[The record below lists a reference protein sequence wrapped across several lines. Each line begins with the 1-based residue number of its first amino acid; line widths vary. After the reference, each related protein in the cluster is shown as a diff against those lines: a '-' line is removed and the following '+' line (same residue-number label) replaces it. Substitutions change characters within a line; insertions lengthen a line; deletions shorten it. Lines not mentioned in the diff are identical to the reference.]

1 MAKQRNLLFASVL
14 FGFIAAQ
21 FVVTARLSAQSGAQ
35 SQPAKSFTLEQ
46 VLSAPFA
53 ADLVAAKKTN
63 RVAWTL
69 DDNGRRNVWVA
80 EAPKFEARR
89 LTSYLQDDGQELSQV
104 SFTEDGNTIVCTR
117 GGEKNSAGQSPNPTS
132 NPAGATQAVW
142 AIAFS
147 GGEPR
152 KIDDGHSPKISSQGM
167 VAYIRDGE
175 IYLSSLNNGSAKPT
189 QLVVRGQNH
198 SEEWS
203 PDGSRLAFVSAR
215 GDHSFI
221 AIYNV
226 ASKSISYLSPSVD
239 SDSNPTW
246 SLDGKRIAF
255 VRRPADP
262 RDTPQGY
269 FIEPDRPHPWAIWVA
284 DATPSKPAFPAHEIW
299 HSSME
304 PNGSFPYMA
313 DGTGGG
319 VLNWAA
325 DDRLVI
331 ASEEDGWQHLYSLAA
346 NGGKPQLLTPG
357 QCEVE
362 QWSFSPN
369 HKTVFFNSNCG
380 DIDRRHL
387 WTVDVTGGTPVQ
399 QSGGG
404 GIEWSPVLL
413 ADHDNFVYL
422 GSDALNS
429 TVVLRSNLSIP
440 FSAKPYDRATSSIP
454 NPKLHELLRLYQPLT
469 KTPKEFPAQD
479 LVTPQQV
486 IFKAADGVEVHGQLF
501 VPRDGK
507 PNEKHPALVFM
518 HGGSMRQ
525 MLLGWHYMYYYSNS
539 YAMNQYLANRG
550 YVVLSVN
557 YRSGIGY
564 GRAFREAPGRAGR
577 GATEYRDVVAAGKFL
592 QLRPDVDASRVG
604 LWGGSYGGFLT
615 AMGLAHN
622 SDIFAAGV
630 DFHGVHDW
638 PTDNWDGKNISPDLT
653 KLAHESSPVS
663 AVDTWKSP
671 VLFIHGDD
679 DRNVY
684 FTQTVDLIARLRAKG
699 GVTIEQLIFPD
710 EIHDLLLHRD
720 WLGAYEAEAEF
731 FDRHLKNEPSH
742 SRTAQ
747 ATPSAPS
754 PN

>member
-1 MAKQRNLLFASVL
+1 MAKYRNFLSVPA
-14 FGFIAAQ
+14 FIAFIATQAIFGPSVYAQ
-21 FVVTARLSAQSGAQ
+21 DQ
-35 SQPAKSFTLEQ
+35 SQPAKPVTLEQ
-46 VLSAPFA
+46 LLSAPFA
-53 ADLVAAKKTN
+53 ADLVAAKKAN
-63 RVAWTL
+63 RIAWTL
-69 DDNGRRNVWVA
+69 DDNGKRNIWVA

-104 SFTEDGNTIVCTR
+104 SFSEDGETVVYTR

-142 AIAFS
+142 AIEFS

-152 KIDDGHSPKISSQGM
+152 KIDDGHSPKISSQGAI
-167 VAYIRDGE
+167 AYIRDGE
-175 IYLSSLNNGSAKPT
+175 IYLASVSGTGKPS
-189 QLVVRGQNH
+189 QIVMRGQNH
-198 SEEWS
+198 SVEWS
-203 PDGSRLAFVSAR
+203 PDGSRLAFVSSR

-226 ASKSISYLSPSVD
+226 AVKTISYLGPSVD

-255 VRRPADP
+255 VRRPAQP
-262 RDTPQGY
+262 RDTPLGY
-269 FIEPDRPHPWAIWVA
+269 FIELDRPHPWAVWVA
-284 DATPSKPAFPAHEIW
+284 GATKDMPAIPAHEIW

-313 DGTGGG
+313 DDTGGG

-325 DDRLVI
+325 DEHLVI
-331 ASEEDGWQHLYSLAA
+331 ASEEDGWQHLYSLSAE
-346 NGGKPQLLTPG
+346 GGKPQLLTLG
-357 QCEVE
+357 ECEAE
-362 QWSFSPN
+362 QWSFSPDR
-369 HKTVFFNSNCG
+369 KTVFFNSNCG

-387 WTVDVTGGTPVQ
+387 WTVSIGGGTVVNAPL
-399 QSGGG
+399 SGGG
-404 GIEWSPVLL
+404 GIEWSPRLL
-413 ADHDNFVYL
+413 ANGKDLVYVA
-422 GSDALNS
+422 SDAANPS
-429 TVVLRSNLSIP
+429 EVRHEDISIP
-440 FSAKPYDRATSSIP
+440 TKKDLSPEYAKHNRVLVSQLVT
-454 NPKLHELLRLYQPLT
+454 R
-469 KTPKEFPAQD
+469 TPTGFPAD
-479 LVTPQQV
+479 ELVTPQQV
-486 IFKAADGVEVHGQLF
+486 IFKAADGVEVQGQLF

-507 PNEKHPALVFM
+507 AGEKHPALVFM

-525 MLLGWHYMYYYSNS
+525 MLLGWHYMYYYSNA

-592 QLRPDVDASRVG
+592 QARSDVDASRVG

-638 PTDNWDGKNISPDLT
+638 PTDNWDGKNIAPDLT

-663 AVDTWKSP
+663 AVETWKSP

-720 WLGAYEAEAEF
+720 WLAAYEAEAEF
-731 FDRHLKNEPSH
+731 FDRYLKHDSAH
-742 SRTAQ
+742 SKTAQ
-747 ATPSAPS
+747 ATTTAPS

>member
-1 MAKQRNLLFASVL
+1 MGKYRTLLPAFV
-14 FGFIAAQ
+14 FIA
-21 FVVTARLSAQSGAQ
+21 FVAAQSIVATGANAQ
-35 SQPAKSFTLEQ
+35 AQAEAAKPFTLEQ

-53 ADLVAAKKTN
+53 SDLVAARKTN

-69 DDNGRRNVWVA
+69 DDNGKRNIWVA

-89 LTSYLQDDGQELSQV
+89 LTSYLQDDGQEVGQV
-104 SFTEDGNTIVCTR
+104 SFSEDGNTVVYTR

-142 AIAFS
+142 SVAFS

-152 KIDDGHSPKISSQGM
+152 KIDDGHSAKISSQGL

-175 IYLSSLNNGSAKPT
+175 IYLASLGGTGKPS

-198 SEEWS
+198 TEVWS
-203 PDGSRLAFVSAR
+203 PDGSRLAFVSSR
-215 GDHSFI
+215 GDHNFI

-226 ASKSISYLSPSVD
+226 AAKTISYLSPSVD

-255 VRRPADP
+255 VRRPAER

-284 DATPSKPAFPAHEIW
+284 DATENKPALPAHEIW
-299 HSSME
+299 HSSTE

-313 DGTGGG
+313 DDTGGG
-319 VLNWAA
+319 VLNWVA
-325 DDRLVI
+325 DDHLVI
-331 ASEEDGWQHLYSLAA
+331 ASEEDGWQHLYTLSAK
-346 NGGKPQLLTPG
+346 GGKPQLLTPG
-357 QCEVE
+357 ECEVE
-362 QWSFSPN
+362 QWSFSPDR
-369 HKTVFFNSNCG
+369 KSAIFNSNCG
-380 DIDRRHL
+380 DLDRRHL
-387 WTVDVTGGTPVQ
+387 WSV
-399 QSGGG
+399 
-404 GIEWSPVLL
+404 GIRGEGLKQWTKLQEIDWSPIALSDGQTLAYINSSATVPSLPVITTLKEHGTVNKALIPLL
-413 ADHDNFVYL
+413 D
-422 GSDALNS
+422 
-429 TVVLRSNLSIP
+429 T
-440 FSAKPYDRATSSIP
+440 
-454 NPKLHELLRLYQPLT
+454 
-469 KTPKEFPAQD
+469 FPADD
-479 LVTPQQV
+479 LVTPEIV

-501 VPRDGK
+501 VPRDGRPK
-507 PNEKHPALVFM
+507 EKHPALVFM

-525 MLLGWHYMYYYSNS
+525 MLLGWHYMYYYSNA
-539 YAMNQYLANRG
+539 YAMNQYLANHG

-592 QLRPDVDASRVG
+592 QARADVDASRVG

-638 PTDNWDGKNISPDLT
+638 PTDNWDGKNISPELT

-684 FTQTVDLIARLRAKG
+684 FTQTVDLIARLRARG
-699 GVTIEQLIFPD
+699 GVVIEQLIFPD

-720 WLGAYEAEAEF
+720 WLHAYEMEADF
-731 FDRHLKNEPSH
+731 FDRYLKNETGNSKA
-742 SRTAQ
+742 AQ
-747 ATPSAPS
+747 ATTAAPS

>member
-1 MAKQRNLLFASVL
+1 
-14 FGFIAAQ
+14 
-21 FVVTARLSAQSGAQ
+21 
-35 SQPAKSFTLEQ
+35 
-46 VLSAPFA
+46 
-53 ADLVAAKKTN
+53 
-63 RVAWTL
+63 
-69 DDNGRRNVWVA
+69 
-80 EAPKFEARR
+80 
-89 LTSYLQDDGQELSQV
+89 
-104 SFTEDGNTIVCTR
+104 
-117 GGEKNSAGQSPNPTS
+117 
-132 NPAGATQAVW
+132 
-142 AIAFS
+142 
-147 GGEPR
+147 
-152 KIDDGHSPKISSQGM
+152 
-167 VAYIRDGE
+167 
-175 IYLSSLNNGSAKPT
+175 
-189 QLVVRGQNH
+189 VRGQNH
-198 SEEWS
+198 SEAWS
-203 PDGSRLAFVSAR
+203 PDGSRLAFVSSR

-226 ASKSISYLSPSVD
+226 AAKTISYLSPSVD

-255 VRRPADP
+255 VRRPAER

-284 DATPSKPAFPAHEIW
+284 DATKDEPALPGHEIW
-299 HSSME
+299 HSSTE

-313 DGTGGG
+313 DDTGGG
-319 VLNWAA
+319 VVNWVA

-331 ASEEDGWQHLYSLAA
+331 ASEEDGWQHLYSLSAEGA
-346 NGGKPQLLTPG
+346 KPQLLTPG
-357 QCEVE
+357 GCEVE
-362 QWSFSPN
+362 DWSFSPDR
-369 HKTVFFNSNCG
+369 KRVVFNSNCE
-380 DIDRRHL
+380 DIDRRHI
-387 WTVDVTGGTPVQ
+387 WMVDVNDGKPGAMTH
-399 QSGGG
+399 SGAG
-404 GIEWSPVLL
+404 GIQWRPVIAANDKDFFYLSSDAIHPVKVFHAIIA
-413 ADHDNFVYL
+413 ADHTT
-422 GSDALNS
+422 GAISPS
-429 TVVLRSNLSIP
+429 TQ
-440 FSAKPYDRATSSIP
+440 D
-454 NPKLHELLRLYQPLT
+454 
-469 KTPKEFPAQD
+469 FPADD

-486 IFKAADGVEVHGQLF
+486 VFKAADGVEVHGQLF

-507 PNEKHPALVFM
+507 AGEKHPALVFM

-525 MLLGWHYMYYYSNS
+525 MLLGWHYMYYYSNA
-539 YAMNQYLANRG
+539 YAMNQYLANHG

-564 GRAFREAPGRAGR
+564 GRAFRDAPGRAGR

-592 QLRPDVDASRVG
+592 QARADVDPSRVG

-663 AVDTWKSP
+663 AVDSWKSP

-720 WLGAYEAEAEF
+720 WLGAYEAEADF
-731 FDRHLKNEPSH
+731 FDRFLKHASGNSK
-742 SRTAQ
+742 TAQ
-747 ATPSAPS
+747 ATATAPS

>member
-1 MAKQRNLLFASVL
+1 MGKHRDFLCPVAFVAFLAAVTVFAASVD
-14 FGFIAAQ
+14 AQ
-21 FVVTARLSAQSGAQ
+21 EQSR
-35 SQPAKSFTLEQ
+35 PAKPVTLEQ
-46 VLSAPFA
+46 LLSAPFA
-53 ADLVAAKKTN
+53 SDLVAAKKAN

-69 DDNGRRNVWVA
+69 DDNGKRNIWVA
-80 EAPKFEARR
+80 EAPDFKARR

-104 SFTEDGNTIVCTR
+104 SFSEDGNTIVYTR
-117 GGEKNSAGQSPNPTS
+117 GGGKNSAGQSPNPTS

-142 AIAFS
+142 SIAFS

-167 VAYIRDGE
+167 VAYVREGE
-175 IYLSSLNNGSAKPT
+175 IFIAALNGTGKPS

-203 PDGSRLAFVSAR
+203 PDGSRLAFVSSR
-215 GDHSFI
+215 GDHNFI
-221 AIYNV
+221 AIYSV
-226 ASKSISYLSPSVD
+226 AAKSISYLSPSVD
-239 SDSNPTW
+239 SDSNPVW

-255 VRRPADP
+255 VRRPAQP
-262 RDTPQGY
+262 RDTPEGY

-284 DATPSKPAFPAHEIW
+284 DATKDEPALPAHEIR
-299 HSSME
+299 HSSAE
-304 PNGSFPYMA
+304 ANGSFPYMA
-313 DGTGGG
+313 DDTGGG

-331 ASEEDGWQHLYSLAA
+331 ASEEDGWQHLYSLSAK
-346 NGGKPQLLTPG
+346 GGATTVLTPG
-357 QCEVE
+357 DCEAE
-362 QWSFSPN
+362 QWSLSPDR
-369 HKTVFFNSNCG
+369 KKVLFNSNCQ
-380 DIDRRHL
+380 DIDRRHI
-387 WTVDVTGGTPVQ
+387 WIVDLNSGQRSAVTNPRL
-399 QSGGG
+399 G
-404 GIEWSPVLL
+404 GIQWSPIMTANGKDV
-413 ADHDNFVYL
+413 VYL
-422 GSDALNS
+422 ASDETHPVRVTHATMAPDRL
-429 TVVLRSNLSIP
+429 T
-440 FSAKPYDRATSSIP
+440 SAISPSP
-454 NPKLHELLRLYQPLT
+454 QN
-469 KTPKEFPAQD
+469 FPADD

-507 PNEKHPALVFM
+507 PGEKYPALVFM

-539 YAMNQYLANRG
+539 YAMNQFLANHG

-592 QLRPDVDASRVG
+592 QARAEVDASRVG

-638 PTDNWDGKNISPDLT
+638 PTDNWDGKNISTDLT

-663 AVDTWKSP
+663 AVETWKSP

-720 WLGAYEAEAEF
+720 WLAAYEAEADF
-731 FDRHLKNEPSH
+731 FDRYLKHDSAH
-742 SRTAQ
+742 SKTAQ
-747 ATPSAPS
+747 ATTSPSS

>member
-1 MAKQRNLLFASVL
+1 MVKHRKSLAVFA
-14 FGFIAAQ
+14 FIAVLSIGFSPKDVRAQ
-21 FVVTARLSAQSGAQ
+21 AQAKSE
-35 SQPAKSFTLEQ
+35 PAKAFTLEQ

-53 ADLVAAKKTN
+53 GDLVASKKAN

-69 DDNGRRNVWVA
+69 DDNGKRNIWVA

-89 LTSYLQDDGQELSQV
+89 LTSYLQDDGQELGQV
-104 SFTEDGNTIVCTR
+104 SFSEDGNTIVYTR

-142 AIAFS
+142 AIAFG

-152 KIDDGHSPKISSQGM
+152 KIDDGHSAKNSSQGL

-175 IYLSSLNNGSAKPT
+175 IYLASLGATGKPT

-198 SEEWS
+198 SEAWS
-203 PDGSRLAFVSAR
+203 PDGSRLAFVSSR

-221 AIYNV
+221 AVYNV
-226 ASKSISYLSPSVD
+226 GAKTIGYLSPSVD

-246 SLDGKRIAF
+246 SPDGKRLAF
-255 VRRPADP
+255 VRRPAQP

-269 FIEPDRPHPWAIWVA
+269 FIEPDRPHPWTIWVA
-284 DATPSKPAFPAHEIW
+284 DATKDEPALAGHEIW
-299 HSSME
+299 HSSTD

-313 DGTGGG
+313 DDTGGG
-319 VLNWAA
+319 VLNWVA
-325 DDRLVI
+325 DEHLVI
-331 ASEEDGWQHLYSLAA
+331 ASEEDGWQHLYSLSAE
-346 NGGKPQLLTPG
+346 GGKAQLLTPG
-357 QCEVE
+357 ECEVE
-362 QWSFSPN
+362 QWSFSPD
-369 HKTVFFNSNCG
+369 HKMVFFNSNCG

-387 WTVDVTGGTPVQ
+387 WTAPVVGGAAAQ
-399 QSGGG
+399 QSGGA
-404 GIEWSPVLL
+404 GIEWSPLML
-413 ADHDNFVYL
+413 ANGKDYVYVT
-422 GSDALNS
+422 SDAQTPSRVEQGELS
-429 TVVLRSNLSIP
+429 MSN
-440 FSAKPYDRATSSIP
+440 RANAASRHS
-454 NPKLHELLRLYQPLT
+454 KPLT
-469 KTPKEFPAQD
+469 VSPKEFPADD

-486 IFKAADGVEVHGQLF
+486 VFKAADGVEVHGQLF
-501 VPRDGK
+501 VPSDGK
-507 PNEKHPALVFM
+507 SGEKHPAVVFM

-525 MLLGWHYMYYYSNS
+525 MLLGWHYMYYYSNA

-592 QLRPDVDASRVG
+592 QARADVDASRVG

-663 AVDTWKSP
+663 AVDSWKSP

-720 WLGAYEAEAEF
+720 WLGAYEAVADF
-731 FDRHLKNEPSH
+731 FDRYLKH
-742 SRTAQ
+742 ASRNSKAAQ
-747 ATPSAPS
+747 ATTTVPG

>member
-1 MAKQRNLLFASVL
+1 MEKYRSSFSAGFFFAVISVQAI
-14 FGFIAAQ
+14 GTTPVYAQ
-21 FVVTARLSAQSGAQ
+21 AQ
-35 SQPAKSFTLEQ
+35 SQPAKPVTLEQ
-46 VLSAPFA
+46 LLSAPFA
-53 ADLVAAKKTN
+53 ADLVAAKKAS
-63 RVAWTL
+63 RIAWTL
-69 DDNGRRNVWVA
+69 DDNGKRNIWVA

-89 LTSYLQDDGQELSQV
+89 LTSYLQDDGQELSQL
-104 SFTEDGNTIVCTR
+104 SFSEDGNTIVYTR

-152 KIDDGHSPKISSQGM
+152 KIDDGHSPKISSQG
-167 VAYIRDGE
+167 VVGYIRDGE
-175 IYLSSLNNGSAKPT
+175 IYLASLSGTGKPS

-203 PDGSRLAFVSAR
+203 PDGSRLAFVSSR

-226 ASKSISYLSPSVD
+226 EAKSISYLSPNVD

-255 VRRPADP
+255 VRRPAEP
-262 RDTPQGY
+262 RDTPLGY
-269 FIEPDRPHPWAIWVA
+269 FIEPDRPHPWAVWVA
-284 DATPSKPAFPAHEIW
+284 ADAMKDAPVIPAHEIW
-299 HSSME
+299 HSSTE
-304 PNGSFPYMA
+304 ATGSFPYMA
-313 DGTGGG
+313 DDTGGG

-331 ASEEDGWQHLYSLAA
+331 ASEEDSWQHLYSLSAK
-346 NGGKPQLLTPG
+346 GGATTVLTPG
-357 QCEVE
+357 DCEAE
-362 QWSFSPN
+362 QWSLSPDRKRVLFS
-369 HKTVFFNSNCG
+369 SNCQ
-380 DIDRRHL
+380 DIDRRHI
-387 WTVDVTGGTPVQ
+387 WIVDLN
-399 QSGGG
+399 SGQRSAMTNPRLG
-404 GIEWSPVLL
+404 GIQWSPIMTANGKDV
-413 ADHDNFVYL
+413 VYL
-422 GSDALNS
+422 ASDETHPVRVTHATMAPDRL
-429 TVVLRSNLSIP
+429 T
-440 FSAKPYDRATSSIP
+440 SAISPSP
-454 NPKLHELLRLYQPLT
+454 QN
-469 KTPKEFPAQD
+469 FPADD

-486 IFKAADGVEVHGQLF
+486 IFKAADGVELHGQLF

-507 PNEKHPALVFM
+507 PAEKHPALVFM

-592 QLRPDVDASRVG
+592 QARADVDASRVG

-638 PTDNWDGKNISPDLT
+638 PTDNWDGKNIAPDLT

-663 AVDTWKSP
+663 AVETWKSP

-720 WLGAYEAEAEF
+720 WLGAYEAEADF
-731 FDRHLKNEPSH
+731 FDRYLKHDTAHPK
-742 SRTAQ
+742 TAQ
-747 ATPSAPS
+747 ATRTAAS

>member
-1 MAKQRNLLFASVL
+1 MTNHRNFFVAIALV
-14 FGFIAAQ
+14 AAQ
-21 FVVTARLSAQSGAQ
+21 SIVAVGTAAQAQ
-35 SQPAKSFTLEQ
+35 TQPHVQPAKAFTLEQ

-53 ADLVAAKKTN
+53 ENLVAAKKVN

-69 DDNGRRNVWVA
+69 DENGKRNIWVA
-80 EAPKFEARR
+80 EAPDFTARR
-89 LTSYLQDDGQELSQV
+89 LTTYLTDDGQELSQL
-104 SFTEDGNTIVCTR
+104 SFSEDGNTIVYTR

-132 NPAGATQAVW
+132 NPSGATQAVW
-142 AIAFS
+142 SIAFS

-152 KIDDGHSPKISSQGM
+152 KIDDGHGAKISSQGL
-167 VAYIRDGE
+167 VAYLRDGE
-175 IYLSSLNNGSAKPT
+175 IYLASLSGAGKPS

-203 PDGSRLAFVSAR
+203 PDGSRLAFVSSR
-215 GDHSFI
+215 GDHSFV
-221 AIYNV
+221 AIYSV
-226 ASKSISYLSPSVD
+226 AAKSISYLSPSVD
-239 SDSNPTW
+239 SDSHPAW

-255 VRRPADP
+255 VRRAAEP
-262 RDTPQGY
+262 RDTPEGY
-269 FIEPDRPHPWAIWVA
+269 FIEPDRAHPWSVWVA
-284 DATPSKPAFPAHEIW
+284 DLVTSAPAIAAHEIW
-299 HSSME
+299 HSSTQ

-313 DGTGGG
+313 DSTGGG

-325 DDRLVI
+325 DDHLVI
-331 ASEEDGWQHLYSLAA
+331 AREEDGWQHLYSLSAD
-346 NGGKPQLLTPG
+346 GGKTQLLTPG
-357 QCEVE
+357 ECEVE
-362 QWSFSPN
+362 QWSFSPDR
-369 HKTVFFNSNCG
+369 KTVFFNSNCG

-387 WTVDVTGGTPVQ
+387 WTVNVAGGAVVQ
-399 QSGGG
+399 QSGGNE
-404 GIEWSPVLL
+404 IEWSPAVLANGKEL
-413 ADHDNFVYL
+413 VYIA
-422 GSDALNS
+422 SSFQNPS
-429 TVVLRSNLSIP
+429 TVIHIDLSV
-440 FSAKPYDRATSSIP
+440 PYGKNVAPGVDKT
-454 NPKLHELLRLYQPLT
+454 KLLRLASVLV
-469 KTPKEFPAQD
+469 KTPKEFPADD

-501 VPRDGK
+501 VPRNVNLG
-507 PNEKHPALVFM
+507 EKHPALVFM

-539 YAMNQYLANRG
+539 YAMNQYLANHG
-550 YVVLSVN
+550 YIVLSVN

-592 QLRPDVDASRVG
+592 QARPDVDASRVG

-684 FTQTVDLIARLRAKG
+684 FTQTVDLIARLRARG
-699 GVTIEQLIFPD
+699 GVMIEQLIFPD

-720 WLGAYEAEAEF
+720 WVAAYEAEANF
-731 FDRHLKNEPSH
+731 FDRHLKHGSGH
-742 SRTAQ
+742 SNAAQ
-747 ATPSAPS
+747 ATTTESG

>member
-1 MAKQRNLLFASVL
+1 MANHTKCIFACAVFLIVQSMVTD
-14 FGFIAAQ
+14 AANGQ
-21 FVVTARLSAQSGAQ
+21 AQP
-35 SQPAKSFTLEQ
+35 QPAKSFTLEQ

-53 ADLVAAKKTN
+53 TDLVAAKKAN

-69 DDNGRRNVWVA
+69 DDQGKRNIWVA
-80 EAPKFEARR
+80 EAPNFEARR

-104 SFTEDGNTIVCTR
+104 SFSEDGNTIVYTR

-132 NPAGATQAVW
+132 DPAGVTQAVW

-167 VAYIRDGE
+167 VAFIRDGE
-175 IYLSSLNNGSAKPT
+175 IYLASLSGGVGKPT

-198 SEEWS
+198 SEEWA
-203 PDGSRLAFVSAR
+203 PDGSRLAFVSSR
-215 GDHSFI
+215 GDHSFV

-239 SDSNPTW
+239 SDSNSTW

-255 VRRPADP
+255 VRRPAEP
-262 RDTPQGY
+262 RDTPEGY

-284 DATPSKPAFPAHEIW
+284 DTTSDKPAFAAHEIW
-299 HSSME
+299 HSSTD

-313 DGTGGG
+313 DSTGGG

-331 ASEEDGWQHLYSLAA
+331 ASEEDGWQHLYSLSAA
-346 NGGKPQLLTPG
+346 GGKPILLTPG
-357 QCEVE
+357 ECEAE
-362 QWSFSPN
+362 QWSFSPDRT
-369 HKTVFFNSNCG
+369 TVFFNSNCG

-387 WTVDVTGGTPVQ
+387 WTVNVAGGAVTQ
-399 QSGGG
+399 QGGG
-404 GIEWSPVLL
+404 GAIEWNPLIL
-413 ADHDNFVYL
+413 ANGKDFFYILANETQPSGVWR
-422 GSDALNS
+422 SDLSAPISRSANS
-429 TVVLRSNLSIP
+429 
-440 FSAKPYDRATSSIP
+440 AYDKHQRIHIAHS
-454 NPKLHELLRLYQPLT
+454 LT
-469 KTPKEFPAQD
+469 KTPKEFPAD
-479 LVTPQQV
+479 ELVTPQQV
-486 IFKAADGVEVHGQLF
+486 IFKAADGIEVHGQLF
-501 VPRDGK
+501 APRDGK
-507 PNEKHPALVFM
+507 PAEKHPALVFS

-539 YAMNQYLANRG
+539 YAMNQYLANHG

-592 QLRPDVDASRVG
+592 QARPDVDASRVG

-638 PTDNWDGKNISPDLT
+638 PTDNWDGKNIAPELN

-684 FTQTVDLIARLRAKG
+684 FTQTVDLIARLRARG
-699 GVTIEQLIFPD
+699 GVAIEQLIFPD

-720 WLGAYEAEAEF
+720 WLGAYEAEADF
-731 FDRHLKNEPSH
+731 FDRYLKHEAGH
-742 SRTAQ
+742 SKAAQ
-747 ATPSAPS
+747 ATTAPS
-754 PN
+754 STN